1 MMKMILNGKADELID
16 VTSFSRT
23 LDVPDPAVRFRL
35 NIVFY
40 GDYSADGFEYL
51 ANYANKDITSIY
63 IKNEEETVMLDSS
76 GIIANLESLNES
88 CDGVGRNGYATIVI
102 KESVGAAE

>member
-1 MMKMILNGKADELID
+1 MMKMILNGKSDELID

-76 GIIANLESLNES
+76 GIVANLESLNES
-88 CDGVGRNGYATIVI
+88 CDNTGRNGYATIVI
-102 KESVGAAE
+102 KEPVGAAE